1 MSKKLEFTGEIILD
15 DWQVEACY
23 KYPDIFILRIFQQE
37 EGQDR
42 IAVGLEMT
50 KTQFTDLINL
60 LKTIDCAE
68 QIII

>member
-1 MSKKLEFTGEIILD
+1 MCKKLEFTGEIILD
-15 DWQVEACY
+15 DWQVVACY
-23 KYPDIFILRIFQQE
+23 KYPEIFILRIFQQE